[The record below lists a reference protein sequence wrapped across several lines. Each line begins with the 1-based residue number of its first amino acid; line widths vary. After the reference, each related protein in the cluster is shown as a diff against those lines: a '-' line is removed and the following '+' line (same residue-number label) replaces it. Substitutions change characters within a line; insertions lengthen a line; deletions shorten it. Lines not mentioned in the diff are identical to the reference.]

1 MLLINSAVVNMRFRS
16 VQFRPYVF
24 AACAL
29 VGASALVACA
39 DNPVLPGGDAPAMGN
54 ASPVASSP
62 AVDEAKLAG
71 VTVSRP
77 EFSRVSDMAI
87 AGDTLA
93 VRNGGTLWFGTVDEL
108 ADGGTV
114 VDIDPSC
121 GDLSATA
128 DHFVLACDSTVQLF
142 VADETTAEE
151 ITPEVDFPVTSAT
164 RMNNGDLVL
173 ASNET
178 ADVAIVAPDGVV
190 HSKFIAAAPT
200 DELVHVESESH
211 GEQLVRTWRE
221 DTTIQNL
228 DWRNERGGGT
238 LRVGLGVGAISAG
251 DEGLILAADTRG
263 NQLAVYTALDVIRLH
278 QTTPVPAGPWAVGW
292 DSDRELA
299 WVASTEGNR
308 LTGFKL
314 SSGVPQQASQL
325 HTIADAQS
333 MVINDEGT
341 IVLGSASGAG
351 IQVIADPELSEE
363 NAQ

>member
-1 MLLINSAVVNMRFRS
+1 MRPR
-16 VQFRPYVF
+16 
-24 AACAL
+24 
-29 VGASALVACA
+29 
-39 DNPVLPGGDAPAMGN
+39 
-54 ASPVASSP
+54 
-62 AVDEAKLAG
+62 
-71 VTVSRP
+71 T
-77 EFSRVSDMAI
+77 
-87 AGDTLA
+87 
-93 VRNGGTLWFGTVDEL
+93 
-108 ADGGTV
+108 
-114 VDIDPSC
+114 
-121 GDLSATA
+121 
-128 DHFVLACDSTVQLF
+128 
-142 VADETTAEE
+142 
-151 ITPEVDFPVTSAT
+151 
-164 RMNNGDLVL
+164 
-173 ASNET
+173 
-178 ADVAIVAPDGVV
+178 APDGVV

-251 DEGLILAADTRG
+251 DEGLVLAADTRG